1 MGDGENG
8 RVVEWEKWNIKPCYS
23 VKNSALL
30 SGKKILYWNE
40 LSILPYNDPGESF

>member
-1 MGDGENG
+1 MGE
-8 RVVEWEKWNIKPCYS
+8 VEYQTVLLPACRQAG